1 MSKIILLVL
10 AFAAALWLVR
20 GLRRRSGT
28 ESGDRAEKSAAP
40 GAEDMVRCAQC
51 GVHLPRGESFMTGQ
65 EFFCSVQHQRDFR
78 QPR

>member
-28 ESGDRAEKSAAP
+28 ESGDRAEKPAAP

>member
-1 MSKIILLVL
+1 MSKIILLVI

-20 GLRRRSGT
+20 GLRRRSDA
-28 ESGDRAEKSAAP
+28 ESAGQAEKPSAT
-40 GAEDMVRCAQC
+40 GTEDMVRCAQC

>member
-1 MSKIILLVL
+1 MSKIILLVI

-20 GLRRRSGT
+20 GLRRRS
-28 ESGDRAEKSAAP
+28 EADSVDHAQKPSPP

-51 GVHLPRGESFMTGQ
+51 GVHLPRGESVMSGE
-65 EFFCSVQHQRDFR
+65 EFFCSIRHQHDFR

>member
-1 MSKIILLVL
+1 MSKIILLVI

-20 GLRRRSGT
+20 GLRRRSET
-28 ESGDRAEKSAAP
+28 DSGDRAEKPATP

-51 GVHLPRGESFMTGQ
+51 GVHLPRAESFMTGK
-65 EFFCSVQHQRDFR
+65 EFFCSVQHQHEFR